1 MSRIRD
7 AEHSQLVEAMR
18 RRVAELE
25 IEVTQQTWF
34 YLLNMPVLM
43 FREFGLKMP
52 IFARF
57 WVVFGD
63 LNPWMGHSI
72 NETRK
77 RKIYGS

>member
-1 MSRIRD
+1 
-7 AEHSQLVEAMR
+7 
-18 RRVAELE
+18 
-25 IEVTQQTWF
+25 
-34 YLLNMPVLM
+34 MPVLM